1 MADFGII
8 MLGEGKLYLDEGEAG
23 ELEIGYVRGG
33 EFNDQLEMRHI
44 EADGKRSFLKGDAIV
59 NTIQPQLTINALEM
73 NSTHLD
79 KLFCGVEVA
88 DATGIKT
95 LTRNYAVADTDY
107 LTNVTF
113 VGVTKA
119 GKAVKIKLNN
129 ALGEGPVNLAFA
141 DKEEVVIPCLFTG
154 NGTSIDDTA
163 APYEIVLDETA

>member
-1 MADFGII
+1 MADFKPI
-8 MLGEGKLYLDEGEAG
+8 MLGEGKLFLDEGEAG

-44 EADGKRSFLKGDAIV
+44 EADGKRSHLKGDAVV

-73 NSTHLD
+73 SSDNLD

-119 GKAVKIKLNN
+119 GKPVKIKLLN
-129 ALGEGPVNLAFA
+129 ALGEGPINLAFA
-141 DKEEVVIPCLFTG
+141 DKEEVIIPCLFTG
-154 NGTSIDDTA
+154 NGDTIA
-163 APYEIVLDETA
+163 DTKAPFELVLDETA